1 MRDDFAEKVKAVQLV
16 LAVCLPRDDYTIPLA
31 RHIVRDALRELGV
44 AEDCISDVS
53 IAQSEAC
60 TNVVEHLGPG
70 DAYEVKVEIS
80 NGRCVISVVDAG
92 HGFDSSRSGGV
103 SDPRAE
109 RGRGIQ
115 LMRAL
120 VDEVHFVSDSESGTA
135 VRLEKVLVFRDD
147 SVDRRGAAPPSPADC

>member
-1 MRDDFAEKVKAVQLV
+1 MKAVQLA
-16 LAVCLPRDDYTIPLA
+16 LSVCLPRDDYTIPLA

-60 TNVVEHLGPG
+60 TNVVEHSGPG
-70 DAYEVKVEIS
+70 DAYEVKVEIYD
-80 NGRCVISVVDAG
+80 GRCVISVVDAG
-92 HGFDSSRSGGV
+92 HGFDASRSDGEA
-103 SDPRAE
+103 DPRSE

-120 VDEVHFVSDSESGTA
+120 VDEVHFVSDPKSGTA
-135 VRLEKVLVFRDD
+135 VRLEKKLVFRDD
-147 SVDRRGAAPPSPADC
+147 SVVRRQAAPPPPRPADR